1 MIILCWTERISRL
14 YFFLVGQKR
23 VSNLFVFTSL
33 SDREERKLWWLQISF
48 SIQTLTLIFWNEK
61 HSDTF
66 LFIMVI
72 VESNSVCNHARTT
85 AKRES
90 DLSITS
96 MITDRIRRQE
106 RESDLSITSMI
117 TDRIRRQEVLLP
129 INHNRYNFRKKILLG
144 QKSPV
149 EIILEILQS
158 FLFFRVNGCC

>member
-1 MIILCWTERISRL
+1 MIILCWTERISSL
-14 YFFLVGQKR
+14 YFFLVGQKC

-33 SDREERKLWWLQISF
+33 SDREERKLWWLWISF

-72 VESNSVCNHARTT
+72 VESYSVCNHARTT
-85 AKRES
+85 AK
-90 DLSITS
+90 
-96 MITDRIRRQE
+96 

-149 EIILEILQS
+149 DIILEILQS

>member
-1 MIILCWTERISRL
+1 MIILCWTERISSF

-33 SDREERKLWWLQISF
+33 SDREERKLWWLWMSF

-66 LFIMVI
+66 LCIMVI

-96 MITDRIRRQE
+96 MITDRIRRH
-106 RESDLSITSMI
+106 
-117 TDRIRRQEVLLP
+117 EVLLP
-129 INHNRYNFRKKILLG
+129 INHNRYNFRKKNTFTTKISG
-144 QKSPV
+144 RDNFGNSPV
-149 EIILEILQS
+149 
-158 FLFFRVNGCC
+158 LFFFQDEWLLLAPQSHLRKLVWFIV